1 MISDCIEIVVASK
14 RGEII
19 VRGVRDL
26 NGDLEVCF
34 KWNGWIIYLFFLFLF
49 ESNRVRKFDF
59 SLRFFFF
66 FYVEF

>member
-34 KWNGWIIYLFFLFLF
+34 KWNGWIIYFSFLFLF
-49 ESNRVRKFDF
+49 ESSRVRKFDF
-59 SLRFFFF
+59 SLRFFFL

>member
-1 MISDCIEIVVASK
+1 MVSDCIEIVVASK

-34 KWNGWIIYLFFLFLF
+34 KWNGWIIYFFFLFLF
-49 ESNRVRKFDF
+49 ESSRV
-59 SLRFFFF
+59 
-66 FYVEF
+66 